1 MKTVKEW
8 LLEAKEHGY
17 DWADKALFYADPE
30 TLDAPENCLSQSLLG
45 SFYFDATDAT
55 SEGRGYWF
63 AIFKD
68 LQSKGL

>member
-17 DWADKALFYADPE
+17 DWADAALEYADPE
-30 TLDAPENCLSQSLLG
+30 MLDVPENCLSQCLLG
-45 SFYFDATDAT
+45 SFYFDSTT
-55 SEGRGYWF
+55 EGRGYWF

-68 LQSKGL
+68 LQSKGF